1 MDHAVL
7 TIEEVARYLR
17 INVRSVYKLVREGK
31 LPGVKVLNK
40 WRFDREQIEAW
51 VKGEFGNDLKA
62 KRKG

>member
-7 TIEEVARYLR
+7 TIEEVAQYLR
-17 INVRSVYKLVREGK
+17 INVRSVYKLVREGR

-51 VKGEFGNDLKA
+51 VKGEFGKDLES
-62 KRKG
+62 